1 MKGFI
6 KLSRMFLSGVLCMGF
21 SVSSYADL
29 YEPVPHCYQ
38 PSKPLWFASS
48 DYKERYDNDVNEYHS
63 CMKKF
68 IQKQEIAAKKHNQ
81 AAQDAIAAWND
92 FVKNK

>member
-1 MKGFI
+1 MKRLI
-6 KLSRMFLSGVLCMGF
+6 KSNRIILLSVLQMVI
-21 SVSSYADL
+21 SVSAYADL

-48 DYKERYDNDVNEYHS
+48 DYKERYDNDINEYHT

-81 AAQDAIAAWND
+81 AAQDAIAIWND